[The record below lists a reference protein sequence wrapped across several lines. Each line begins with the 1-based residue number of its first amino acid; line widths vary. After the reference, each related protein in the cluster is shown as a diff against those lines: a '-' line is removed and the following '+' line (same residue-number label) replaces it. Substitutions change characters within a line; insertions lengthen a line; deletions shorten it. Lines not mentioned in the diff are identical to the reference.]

1 VIRLTGAEKRQL
13 RKIKRQ
19 RTIQAGWAERAQI
32 ILLADRG
39 RTTIEETAQYL
50 GCSRD
55 KVLFWRRRFLEGRTA
70 KLPVDERLHD
80 RPRSGRPQVFSPEQ
94 RETVALSTLAHYQAP
109 TPQFLGSGVATVGP
123 HPGTVLRT
131 SGLVVC
137 TSRDM
142 AEELSRTDGGLL
154 ISHSTI
160 ARIWQERDLKPWCWQ
175 SWLHSP
181 DPELIP
187 KSRAICRLYRHPPE
201 NGTLLCL
208 DEKPGIQILERLAL
222 DQLGWPGRIARQEFE
237 YVRHGTLDLF
247 AAFHVQTGWVYGRCY
262 EHHRAVELV
271 EFLDYLDRVLP
282 ISECG
287 VLHLISDNLKTRT
300 APETL
305 TWMAEHPGRVVW
317 HFLPTHASWL
327 NQVEIWF
334 SVFSRKSLKGGSWR
348 SYAELQSHILT
359 FIRTYNRR
367 WAHPYHW
374 KYKGLPL
381 AA

>member
-1 VIRLTGAEKRQL
+1 VIRLTGAEKHDLRQ
-13 RKIKRQ
+13 IKRQ
-19 RTIQAGWAERAQI
+19 RTTQAGWVERAKI

-39 RTTIEETAQYL
+39 RTTIEETALRL
-50 GCSRD
+50 GCGRD
-55 KVLFWRRRFLEGRTA
+55 KVLFWRRRFLEGHAA
-70 KLPVDERLHD
+70 KLPVAERLHD
-80 RPRSGRPQVFSPEQ
+80 RPRSGRPRVFSSAE
-94 RETVALSTLAHYQAP
+94 REAVALSTLAHYQAP
-109 TPQFLGSGVATVGP
+109 TPRPPASGVATVGAP
-123 HPGTVLRT
+123 PGTVLRA

-137 TSRDM
+137 TSRDL
-142 AEELSRTDGGLL
+142 AEELSRPDVGFS

-160 ARIWQERDLKPWCWQ
+160 VRIWHERDLKPWRWQ
-175 SWLHSP
+175 RWLHSP
-181 DPELIP
+181 DPELVS
-187 KSRAICRLYRHPPE
+187 KSRAICRLYRHPPTD
-201 NGTLLCL
+201 GTLLCL
-208 DEKPGIQILERLAL
+208 DEKPGIQILERWGL
-222 DQLGWPGRIARQEFE
+222 DQSCWPGRVARHAFE

-247 AAFHVQTGWVYGRCY
+247 AAFAVQTGWVYGRCY
-262 EHHRAVELV
+262 EHHRAIELA

-282 ISECG
+282 VSECG

-305 TWMAEHPGRVVW
+305 QWMAEHPGRVVW

-334 SVFSRKSLKGGSWR
+334 SVLSRKSLKGGSWR

-367 WAHPYHW
+367 WAHPYNW